1 MTTLGAV
8 VAKRLAD
15 PYESR
20 VRWLKIKNPDY
31 TQKEGMGDV
40 FDWSRQPTWRRAAAL
55 RTEPIIANR
64 CPLNFEQARVQWEV
78 EKKKFLGAN
87 FGCLRDVSPA
97 VLKAFRAALSEGP
110 EEAIQK
116 VITANPYLIQYAV
129 VHSGHQGIW
138 VYPKATIK
146 PPGAD
151 GTPGL
156 IPDYLVAT
164 RSSLG
169 YFWHVVELKRFDV
182 QFANSDGGG
191 LSSEGHKAVAQC
203 QAYLTHFQDYIDTV
217 RNNVRIPELI
227 QPSGAVLLIGNSLA
241 ECEDQRRL
249 RAQFV
254 RNTPTINVVSY
265 DRILKGV
272 EADLGPPSWDW
283 SQTEGWNKSK
293 PPSGAA

>member
-1 MTTLGAV
+1 M
-8 VAKRLAD
+8 
-15 PYESR
+15 
-20 VRWLKIKNPDY
+20 
-31 TQKEGMGDV
+31 
-40 FDWSRQPTWRRAAAL
+40 
-55 RTEPIIANR
+55 
-64 CPLNFEQARVQWEV
+64 NFEQARSQWEV

-97 VLKAFRAALSEGP
+97 VLKAFRAARSEGP

-129 VHSGHQGIW
+129 ARSGHQGIW
-138 VYPKATIK
+138 VYPKAMIK

-156 IPDYLVAT
+156 IPDYLIAT

-182 QFANSDGGG
+182 QFANSDGSG
-191 LSSEGHKAVAQC
+191 LSSEGHKAIAQC
-203 QAYLTHFQDYIDTV
+203 QAYLTHFQDYIETV

-241 ECEDQRRL
+241 EFEVQRQRR
-249 RAQFV
+249 AEFV
-254 RNTPTINVVSY
+254 RNTPRIDVVSY
-265 DRILKGV
+265 YRIVKG
-272 EADLGPPSWDW
+272 LLLPRRL
-283 SQTEGWNKSK
+283 
-293 PPSGAA
+293 